1 MKNNNMVKRYLEL
14 SMGILMIAVI
24 YSFSTRTKQETI
36 SVYNQTKDKIV
47 VMVDAGHGGND
58 PGKVSINNDLE
69 KDINLQIALKLEEI
83 LKGQDIEVVMT
94 RRDDSA
100 LYEEG
105 VSNKKNSDM
114 RKRVELSKEK
124 NVDLIVSIHSNS
136 YIEESVCG
144 AQVFYFKGSEDGK
157 LLAESIQDDISK
169 VSVLN
174 NKRVAKVNSDY
185 YLLRNV
191 TAPAV
196 IVECGFLSNVQE
208 AALLKNNEYQRKIA
222 WSIHLGIMEYINKK
236 Y

>member
-1 MKNNNMVKRYLEL
+1 MERNINVRKLEL
-14 SMGILMIAVI
+14 FMGILMLAIIYACSTQNKGAVL
-24 YSFSTRTKQETI
+24 
-36 SVYNQTKDKIV
+36 SVYNQTNDKII

-58 PGKVSINNDLE
+58 PGKVSLNNDLE

-83 LKGQDIEVVMT
+83 LKSQDIEVVMT
-94 RRDDSA
+94 RRDDNA

-105 VSNKKNSDM
+105 ASNKKNSDM
-114 RKRVELSKEK
+114 KKRVELSKEK
-124 NVDLIVSIHSNS
+124 NVDLIVSIHANS
-136 YIEESVCG
+136 YVEESVCG

-157 LLAESIQDDISK
+157 ILAELIQGNISK

-174 NKRVAKVNSDY
+174 NRRVAKANSDY

-191 TAPAV
+191 LAPAV

-208 AALLKNNEYQRKIA
+208 AALLKNDEYQRKIA
-222 WSIHLGIMEYINKK
+222 WSIHLGVMEYLNTK

>member
-1 MKNNNMVKRYLEL
+1 MEKNSIVKRYLEL
-14 SMGILMIAVI
+14 LMGVLMVAII
-24 YSFSTRTKQETI
+24 YSFSVDNGRRTLN
-36 SVYNQTKDKIV
+36 VYNQTKDKIV

-58 PGKVSINNDLE
+58 PGKVSISNDLE

-83 LKGQDIEVVMT
+83 LKHQDIEVVMT
-94 RRDDSA
+94 RRDDNA
-100 LYEEG
+100 LYEDG

-114 RKRVELSKEK
+114 KKRVELSKEK
-124 NVDLIVSIHSNS
+124 NVDLIVSIHANS
-136 YIEESVCG
+136 YVEEEVCG
-144 AQVFYFKGSEDGK
+144 AQVFYFKGSEGGK
-157 LLAESIQDDISK
+157 LLADSIQNNISE

-174 NKRVAKVNSDY
+174 NKRVAKANSDY

-208 AALLKNNEYQRKIA
+208 AALLKNSEYQRKIA
-222 WSIHLGIMEYINKK
+222 WSIHLGIMEYLNEK